1 MRADQPNP
9 LQGRTRKAL
18 EIALALLIVCVAAWA
33 PRSRGLYQ
41 YVTADEHQWLVQ
53 TARFYYAFLHHDYA
67 GTYTLEHPGVTVFW
81 AGAAGFAEKA
91 PSYRD
96 RPVMQLNTEQ
106 FANYLAQSETISLLK
121 LLGAARIYII
131 LANTLVLALV
141 FLYLR
146 RLIGTNPALLGCVLI
161 AFDPFHIALTRLLQ
175 PDGLQ
180 STLMLL
186 SVLACL
192 CFIKE
197 RRVFDLFVSGAVAGL
212 AWVTKTPSLVL
223 VPIVGLIYLPQVFSK
238 ATNPFRKI
246 STWRRIWEYAW
257 PMTIWGAVG
266 CLIFILIFP
275 AMWVQPIQTLH
286 SLMGKAQSYAQ
297 EGAGSAVFFNG
308 EIIESGKM
316 GLEYWYFYPI
326 TFLWRSTP
334 IVLLGL
340 PLAIWGFT
348 KKRFPFNQ
356 PGSSLLVQGMITLV
370 IGFTLLMTLG
380 STKFDRYLLPVYA
393 PLDLLAGMGWL
404 TLANWLTE
412 KQKSPVLRFSPFLV
426 ASVLVLAQALLALNV
441 FPYYL
446 SYYNP
451 LMGGGRIAPRV
462 MQIGWGE
469 GLDQAARYLKQKDQ
483 ARRLR
488 VLSRYALGCVSYYFP
503 GEVRYM
509 TSSPTR
515 EAYDWEKLKS
525 SDYVIVYINQQQ
537 RNINGLM
544 LDYLSH
550 KPVEHSV
557 WINGIEYARIYKL
570 P

>member
-1 MRADQPNP
+1 MHTSLTNHLKNLTP
-9 LQGRTRKAL
+9 KKYH
-18 EIALALLIVCVAAWA
+18 IFLALLIVSLATWL
-33 PRSRGLYQ
+33 PRYLGLYQ

-53 TARFYYAFLHHDYA
+53 TARFYYAVLHHDFA
-67 GTYTLEHPGVTVFW
+67 GTYRLEHPGVTVFW
-81 AGAAGFAEKA
+81 AGAAGYAEKA

-96 RPVMQLNTEQ
+96 RPVMQLNIEQ
-106 FANYLAQSETISLLK
+106 FANYLAQTETISLLR
-121 LLGAARIYII
+121 LLVAGRIFII

-146 RLIGTNPALLGCVLI
+146 RLIGTNPALLGCLLI

-192 CFIKE
+192 CFIRE
-197 RRVFDLFVSGAVAGL
+197 RRIFDLFVSGAVAGL

-223 VPIVGLIYLPQVFSK
+223 IPIVGLIYLPQVFSK
-238 ATNPFRKI
+238 ATNSSEKT
-246 STWRRIWEYAW
+246 STIRRIFQYVGV
-257 PMTIWGAVG
+257 MTVWGAVG
-266 CLIFILIFP
+266 FLIFALIFP
-275 AMWVQPIQTLH
+275 AMWVQPVQTLH
-286 SLMGKAQSYAQ
+286 SLIGSAQSYAQ
-297 EGAGSAVFFNG
+297 EGSGSPVFFNG
-308 EIIESGKM
+308 KIIESGKM

-326 TFLWRSTP
+326 TYLWRSTP

-340 PLAIWGFT
+340 PLAIWGFS
-348 KKRFPFNQ
+348 KKRYPFNQ
-356 PGSSLLVQGMITLV
+356 PGASLLVLGMITLV
-370 IGFTLLMTLG
+370 TGFTLLMTLG

-404 TLANWLTE
+404 SLANWLIE
-412 KQKSPVLRFSPFLV
+412 KKKSPVLRFSPFLV
-426 ASVLVLAQALLALNV
+426 ASVLVLVQALLALEV
-441 FPYYL
+441 YPYYL

-451 LMGGGRIAPRV
+451 LLGGGRIAPRV

-488 VLSRYALGCVSYYFP
+488 VISRYALGCVSYYFP

-515 EAYDWEKLKS
+515 EAYDWEKLNS

-537 RNINGLM
+537 RNINGPI